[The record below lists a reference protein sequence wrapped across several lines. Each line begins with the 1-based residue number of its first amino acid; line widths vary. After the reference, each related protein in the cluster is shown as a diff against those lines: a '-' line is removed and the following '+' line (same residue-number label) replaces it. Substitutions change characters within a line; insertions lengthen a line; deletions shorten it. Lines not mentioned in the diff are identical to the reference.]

1 MYYMIR
7 NQWFQGPFS
16 HVRLTPS
23 MTPMLDASIVV
34 GCDHRFVVVVERSF
48 DMRVPVAVAPNF
60 VPAAC
65 SLGAFEE
72 RLVA

>member
-1 MYYMIR
+1 
-7 NQWFQGPFS
+7 
-16 HVRLTPS
+16 
-23 MTPMLDASIVV
+23 MLDASIVV